1 MHWYLDVLK
10 KYVEFGD
17 RAGRQEFWMFA
28 LINFIVATVVGVVAR
43 MIGIQALAGLYSL
56 AVLLPCIALAVR
68 RLHDTNRP
76 GFWLLLVFIP
86 VLGWLALLYFYISA
100 GDEGENKFGASPSA

>member
-10 KYVEFGD
+10 KYTEFGS

-28 LINFIVATVVGVVAR
+28 LCNFIVAAVVGFVAR
-43 MIGIQALAGLYSL
+43 MIGIEILAGLYSL
-56 AVLLPCIALAVR
+56 AVLLPCIALWVR

-76 GFWLLLVFIP
+76 GWWLLLVLIP
-86 VLGWLALLYFYISA
+86 VLGWLILLILAVMASDS
-100 GDEGENKFGASPSA
+100 GDNKYGANPSA

>member
-10 KYVEFGD
+10 KYVEFGG
-17 RAGRQEFWMFA
+17 RAGRQEFWMFV
-28 LINFIVATVVGVVAR
+28 LINFIVATIFGILARAVGFP
-43 MIGIQALAGLYSL
+43 ALAGLYSL

-86 VLGWLALLYFYISA
+86 VLGWLALLYFYIIA
-100 GDEGENKFGASPSA
+100 GDSGDNKFGAAPSA